1 MGTANSK
8 TTIDTDT
15 HTLSHTQEKKRK
27 SNPSTTLK
35 MVIKPQE
42 ERTREECRKK
52 DLEKQ
57 TENRASFVSQ
67 WYLIHLPV
75 LETWVRSLVQEDPTC
90 VGTTNPMRHNYWPC
104 ALEPRSQNYWF
115 RALLLSSS
123 SCVRLSATPGIVA
136 SQPLL
141 CMSFFRQKYWS
152 GLPFPPLGDLPDPGI
167 ESASYASPVLQADS
181 LLLSHWGSPC
191 TTTPEGLTP

>member
-75 LETWVRSLVQEDPTC
+75 LETWVRSLVQEVPHVLEQLTPC
-90 VGTTNPMRHNYWPC
+90 VTT
-104 ALEPRSQNYWF
+104 
-115 RALLLSSS
+115 
-123 SCVRLSATPGIVA
+123 I
-136 SQPLL
+136 
-141 CMSFFRQKYWS
+141 
-152 GLPFPPLGDLPDPGI
+152 D
-167 ESASYASPVLQADS
+167 PVLWSPGAKTTDSVLCCSVAPVVSDS
-181 LLLSHWGSPC
+181 LQPQAL
-191 TTTPEGLTP
+191 